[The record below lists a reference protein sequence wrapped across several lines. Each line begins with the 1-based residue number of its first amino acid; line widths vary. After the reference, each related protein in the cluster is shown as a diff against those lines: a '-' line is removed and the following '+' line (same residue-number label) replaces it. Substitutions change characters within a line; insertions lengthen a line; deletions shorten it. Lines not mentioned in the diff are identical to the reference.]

1 MKKLKTKWRMLV
13 NSVLTSVLGIVGI
26 SSCSPQQAPLYGPP
40 IPDNNICLY
49 GTPYAVYEV
58 MGNVVNKQNEPLDSM
73 QVVVKNVGDYEHL
86 DYDPTVTDTVYT
98 NAYGKYLS
106 NYELTAFGDDTLR
119 VTVHDPKGVYQSD
132 SVDIAPNEMDW
143 IADDGWNSQLKVKAN
158 FKLKKK

>member
-1 MKKLKTKWRMLV
+1 MWV

-40 IPDNNICLY
+40 IPDNDICLY

-86 DYDPTVTDTVYT
+86 D
-98 NAYGKYLS
+98 YLS

-143 IADDGWNSQLKVKAN
+143 IADDGWNSELKVKAN